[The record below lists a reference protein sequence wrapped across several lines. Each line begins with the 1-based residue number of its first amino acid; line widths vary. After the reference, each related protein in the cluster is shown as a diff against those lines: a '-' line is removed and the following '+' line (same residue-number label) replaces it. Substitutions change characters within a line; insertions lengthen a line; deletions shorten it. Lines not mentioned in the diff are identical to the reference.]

1 MPACEHPTSALIADR
16 DSGQTYCTLCGDMIS
31 DPQFELDPAFPRGAR
46 AALAPRQ
53 RGAGLRALGGSLRP
67 THTAMGMA
75 ATHGRPTI
83 EAARRGM
90 FAIAR
95 TLEISD
101 DLVEMALGI
110 YKLALGLNAIS
121 GNRSVILCACLYA
134 VCRRERT
141 SHIIYDFSEVSGDGP
156 HAIFT
161 YMKTICR
168 VTHTEVPSL
177 DPSCLIQRL
186 AEQMDI
192 GERLADV
199 VVCALKVLRVMRDDW
214 ISCGRRPL
222 GVCAAALLVAC
233 YVFRIPRSP
242 EQVCGMARLTAH
254 TISVRLNEF
263 SATPAASLESID
275 TYRPSSQTLPP
286 AFGESS
292 RRATEEDMNAATR
305 ELSSLYYALVTEAK
319 LSQPPTPERAERWRR
334 FLLRHAELNGVAVL
348 EENLDLEHLTPQ
360 EQLHILGLPHTKPIP
375 PEKVEASVKR
385 EEEKLVLKQED
396 STSRGP
402 SAFPNRWPA
411 QPARGGGEG
420 LPHGPGDATGTDLLY
435 PSVNLDDPA
444 QFEEIMQQY
453 QGLLMNEE
461 VRGLRE
467 DFDFA
472 DLPGDDGGAKGGL
485 SLDAGVPSLQPTQN
499 AGFQDGA
506 VQPSAMCSPSLA
518 EGVGENSVLVGP
530 ASQGLLKQALYDD
543 ERRHALPWEIC
554 VLASIDD
561 EDCTDLLS
569 YLILD
574 NEERIRRQKIGEA
587 LYKEM
592 WARGRA
598 RTQEEIER
606 LEELRQ
612 VRKRQRR
619 QVILEPASVSD
630 ALSRAL
636 RGKGAGT
643 VSITDI
649 EELIPGFSG
658 DDEGPNDNWEAD

>member
-1 MPACEHPTSALIADR
+1 MSACEHPTSTLLADR
-16 DSGQTYCTLCGDMIS
+16 EGGQTYCTLCGDLIS
-31 DPQFELDPAFPRGAR
+31 DSQFELDPAFPRGAR
-46 AALAPRQ
+46 AAVAPRQ

-67 THTAMGMA
+67 THTAIGMT

-121 GNRSVILCACLYA
+121 GNRSVILTACLYA

-141 SHIIYDFSEVSGDGP
+141 SHIIYDFSEVSGDNP
-156 HAIFT
+156 HAILT

-168 VTHTEVPSL
+168 VTHTEVPAL

-192 GERLADV
+192 GKRLPEV
-199 VVCALKVLRVMRDDW
+199 VVCALKVLRAMRDDW

-222 GVCAAALLVAC
+222 GVCAAALLVSC
-233 YVFRIPRSP
+233 YVFRIPKSP

-254 TISVRLNEF
+254 TIAVRLNEF

-275 TYRPSSQTLPP
+275 TYRPSEQTLPP

-292 RRATEEDMNAATR
+292 RRATEEDMNAETR
-305 ELSSLYYALVTEAK
+305 ELSSLYYGLVTEAK
-319 LSQPPTPERAERWRR
+319 LSQPPTLDRCERWRR
-334 FLLRHAELNGVAVL
+334 FLLRHGELNGVAVL
-348 EENLDLEHLTPQ
+348 EENLDLAHLTPQ

-385 EEEKLVLKQED
+385 EEEKLMLKQED
-396 STSRGP
+396 SASRGS
-402 SAFPNRWPA
+402 SAFPNRWSFQSA
-411 QPARGGGEG
+411 YKDGEI
-420 LPHGPGDATGTDLLY
+420 PGEAAGTDLLY

-444 QFEEIMQQY
+444 QFEQVMHQY
-453 QGLLMNEE
+453 HELLTDNAE

-467 DFDFA
+467 DFDFS
-472 DLPGDDGGAKGGL
+472 DLPGDNGDMKGGL
-485 SLDAGVPSLQPTQN
+485 SHDAGTLTLEPTQN
-499 AGFQDGA
+499 AGFRDA
-506 VQPSAMCSPSLA
+506 MVQPNLMCSPSPA
-518 EGVGENSVLVGP
+518 EGTEGNSTLIDD
-530 ASQGLLKQALYDD
+530 ASQGLLKQVLYDD
-543 ERRHALPWEIC
+543 ERSHAMPWEIC
-554 VLASIDD
+554 VLTSIDD

-574 NEERIRRQKIGEA
+574 NEERLRRQKIGEA

-598 RTQEEIER
+598 RTHEEIER

-612 VRKRQRR
+612 VRKRRRR
-619 QVILEPASVSD
+619 QVILEPATVTD

-643 VSITDI
+643 VSISDI
-649 EELIPGFSG
+649 KELIPGFSFE
-658 DDEGPNDNWEAD
+658 DDGFNDNWEVD